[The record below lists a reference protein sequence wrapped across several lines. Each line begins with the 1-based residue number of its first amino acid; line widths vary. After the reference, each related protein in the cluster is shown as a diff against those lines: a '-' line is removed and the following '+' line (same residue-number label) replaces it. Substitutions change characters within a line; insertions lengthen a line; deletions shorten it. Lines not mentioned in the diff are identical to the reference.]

1 VRRRAARF
9 QVPIRSEDQSVRHNV
24 RFFILL
30 GLLAAGGPAAMD
42 MYIPALPTV
51 ATDLGASTSAAQ
63 LTVGLYLVGLAA
75 GQLVFGQWSDV
86 AGRRRPLLIG
96 LGMFVVASAVCG
108 TCSSLPALCGGR
120 FLQGASGAAGMVI
133 GRAVV
138 RDLFGLTA
146 SARYYSRLTIIYGT
160 APLVAPLI
168 GAQIL
173 RFTSW
178 HGIFLAIS
186 AFGAVL
192 FVAAALLFPETHPA
206 ASRTAG
212 DARTTG
218 ETFLRLLRHRRFLG
232 CTVTIGLTMAAL
244 VAYVATATFVVQD
257 GYGGSP
263 QLFAGLFGLNALL
276 MIVGNQVNAHL
287 LPRYGPR
294 RLIGF
299 GLSLLL
305 VAAIGL
311 VVVGLGDLD
320 LVALEACFAGMFASW
335 GFVQGNVLALAL
347 SDHPDIAGAGSALIG
362 LAQYAVAGLAAPLAG
377 LGTTTSVLPLAI
389 VTLTCAVAAG
399 TASFVLIGPGR
410 PKRAAA
416 ECELSAA

>member
-1 VRRRAARF
+1 
-9 QVPIRSEDQSVRHNV
+9 
-24 RFFILL
+24 
-30 GLLAAGGPAAMD
+30 MD

-51 ATDLGASTSAAQ
+51 ASDLGASTSAAQ

-192 FVAAALLFPETHPA
+192 FVAAAVLFPETHPA

-218 ETFLRLLRHRRFLG
+218 ATFLSLLRHRRFLG

-294 RLIGF
+294 AADRLRSEPAPGGRGRPRRRRSGRPRPRRAG
-299 GLSLLL
+299 GLLRGHVRKL
-305 VAAIGL
+305 GL
-311 VVVGLGDLD
+311 RAGQRPRPGVVG
-320 LVALEACFAGMFASW
+320 S
-335 GFVQGNVLALAL
+335 
-347 SDHPDIAGAGSALIG
+347 SDIAGAGSALIG